1 MLLCFRA
8 VGGYLVQPAFLR
20 CFEVGFCSFDLFIFK
35 REVLRL
41 LGERKDKLLGSVSS
55 PQLFSTVRDFALRL
69 STETVFLPFLCTR
82 RSGRSGL
89 PGFHGKTAGCSGWGL
104 ALLPPAPFP
113 RMVSNLLG
121 PALPSLLFDF
131 LISSGLKASLW
142 TCCC

>member
-69 STETVFLPFLCTR
+69 STETVFPPFLCTR
-82 RSGRSGL
+82 RSGR
-89 PGFHGKTAGCSGWGL
+89 AGQGYL
-104 ALLPPAPFP
+104 ASMEKQPAVLAGAWPCFLQLLSPEWSVISLARPY
-113 RMVSNLLG
+113 LLCC
-121 PALPSLLFDF
+121 LIFLF
-131 LISSGLKASLW
+131 LRA
-142 TCCC
+142 